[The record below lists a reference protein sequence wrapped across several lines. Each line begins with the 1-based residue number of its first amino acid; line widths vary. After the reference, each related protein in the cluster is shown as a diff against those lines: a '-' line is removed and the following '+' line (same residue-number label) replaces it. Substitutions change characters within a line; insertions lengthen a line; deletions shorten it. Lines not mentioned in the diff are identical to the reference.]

1 MPAIQPYS
9 GSFVTPSFERAI
21 IADAMHPGIV
31 SCAADANLT
40 EVSRIMASHHVHCVA
55 VMTQGQDHSGAPYVW
70 GIVSD
75 FDVMRAAGNGD
86 LHATA
91 GTVAQ
96 QPVISVKPTVS
107 LVSATELMLENR
119 VSHLVVI
126 DADSLLPIGILS
138 TLDIAG
144 VLAWGEA

>member
-1 MPAIQPYS
+1 MPAIQPYP
-9 GSFVTPSFERAI
+9 GSFVTPAFENAT
-21 IADAMHPGIV
+21 IADAMHAGIV
-31 SCAADANLT
+31 SCAADATLT
-40 EVSRIMASHHVHCVA
+40 EVSRIMATHHVHCVA
-55 VMTQGQDHSGAPYVW
+55 VMTQAQDHSSSRYVW

-75 FDVMRAAGNGD
+75 FDVMRAAANRD
-86 LHATA
+86 LQASA

-96 QPVISVKPTVS
+96 QPVISVKPTVT
-107 LVSATELMLENR
+107 LASATDLMLENR

-126 DADSLLPIGILS
+126 DADSLLPIGMLS